1 MRRRRLRRIRNR
13 RAFLV
18 IVGCAGVMS
27 PIAAQAADPSA
38 PAAAVSIQPPGG
50 LVVALAPGDS
60 AMQAGV
66 LRGDEV
72 VLARGLEVDL
82 ARLVARRL
90 GSRIDRF
97 VQVRPAGRLL
107 AGTPPRWQLA
117 LAALEPSHVTR
128 SGVDLSTPYLT
139 TDVAV
144 VLRRG
149 LPRPRRLAD
158 LRGRVLCALRGS
170 ESAHVIGATV
180 RPKRRPLL
188 APGRERLRSLVRTG
202 ACDAAFVPAIEAG
215 RFVRGHARQLGPVAG
230 RIEHGAGLVAAVAPA
245 SGLTAAVDR
254 ELRRLRSEGTLGRLA
269 RRWLGLDPA
278 ALRILR

>member
-1 MRRRRLRRIRNR
+1 M
-13 RAFLV
+13 

-27 PIAAQAADPSA
+27 PIAAQAADPA
-38 PAAAVSIQPPGG
+38 PPGGAVPLEPPAG
-50 LVVALAPGDS
+50 LVVALAPGDP

-82 ARLVARRL
+82 ARLIARRL
-90 GSRIDRF
+90 GNRIDRF
-97 VQVRPAGRLL
+97 VLVPRTGRLL
-107 AGTPPRWQLA
+107 AGTPPRWQVA
-117 LAALEPSHVTR
+117 LAAFEASRAAR
-128 SGVDLSTPYLT
+128 SGADLSTPYLT
-139 TDVAV
+139 TDIAV

-158 LRGRVLCALRGS
+158 LRDRVLCALRGS
-170 ESAHVIGATV
+170 ESARVIGTTAH
-180 RPKRRPLL
+180 PKRRPLL

-202 ACDAAFVPAIEAG
+202 ACDAALVPAIEAG
-215 RFVRGHARQLGPVAG
+215 RFVRGQARQLGPVAG

-254 ELRRLRSEGTLGRLA
+254 ELRRLRADGTLGRLA

-278 ALRILR
+278 ALRPLR